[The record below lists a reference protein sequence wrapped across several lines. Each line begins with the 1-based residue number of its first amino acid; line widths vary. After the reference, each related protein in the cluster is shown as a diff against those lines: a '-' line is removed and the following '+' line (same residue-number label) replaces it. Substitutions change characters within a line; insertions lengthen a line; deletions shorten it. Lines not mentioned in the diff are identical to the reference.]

1 MYLSVGRPPGGH
13 TSLGAVQQ
21 HIVYQTS
28 PLAANEV
35 GQAVTVGYSS
45 YGFLN
50 KVTMSGFDEAWTA
63 IAADRDGEPVSQALR
78 PLLQAVYSQ
87 CLLQPLDLLELK
99 KKLEDLLTFLS
110 GQGRTNANCWA
121 VDLFF
126 SIGQGLERDWADQAL
141 PNDFHD
147 VLALMGQ
154 ALHDTIKN
162 PDIAENFD
170 CLPEQLLERVRN
182 LQVAI
187 PD

>member
-21 HIVYQTS
+21 RRVYQTS
-28 PLAANEV
+28 SIAANEV

-45 YGFLN
+45 SYGFLN
-50 KVTMSGFDEAWTA
+50 EVTMSGFEEAWTA
-63 IAADRDGEPVSQALR
+63 IAADRDGEPVSRALR

-99 KKLEDLLTFLS
+99 KNLKDLLTFLS

-126 SIGQGLERDWADQAL
+126 CIGQGWERDWADQAL

-154 ALHDTIKN
+154 ALHLSLIH
-162 PDIAENFD
+162 I
-170 CLPEQLLERVRN
+170 
-182 LQVAI
+182 
-187 PD
+187 